1 MHENVR
7 PTCVSDV
14 GCLRGGEVGI
24 EVGSTT
30 VEGRSGGCV
39 CGGAV
44 CWVGMA
50 SQYVTSFVVDKFMG
64 GAVLKDV
71 VAFCLS
77 NDSLRVIEDFM
88 MANACFFT
96 KDEEHKLVYTEV
108 FEKYQELVESLITE
122 PLKRSKTSLDKFYE
136 ICIRLRGEVDGNVQT
151 FIDLVVSVSD
161 YTFFAEIMQSSE
173 KRDYYFIILRGWQ
186 SSMKHAMEAA
196 QQSPGMALKK

>member
-1 MHENVR
+1 M
-7 PTCVSDV
+7 
-14 GCLRGGEVGI
+14 
-24 EVGSTT
+24 
-30 VEGRSGGCV
+30 
-39 CGGAV
+39 

-136 ICIRLRGEVDGNVQT
+136 ICTRLRGEVDGNVQT